1 MALKSAG
8 ERDLRGICGGI
19 GRFDDHQS
27 IAARFLLNTLYLKIT
42 IAVPYYTPRSPS
54 RYNYTYMLA
63 TCM

>member
-27 IAARFLLNTLYLKIT
+27 IAA
-42 IAVPYYTPRSPS
+42 TPHRSPVLWDMFVHRLPALVS
-54 RYNYTYMLA
+54 
-63 TCM
+63 